1 MNYFCINKSGKIL
14 DVYDNYKNGSVI
26 GHIYNRE
33 AFGWNY
39 NWGGDQ
45 YYLNIAFRNSSG
57 NVVGGFL
64 INPPTSG
71 FTYCTEYPYGTVT
84 ISGVNYK
91 TFYMR
96 RDERIYTPDKV
107 AVATAHA
114 GCQVACQTAQ
124 SGDSEPTW
132 KLIHYFLNTSTGRW
146 IRVNESGAGYG
157 FVNTGLDYGSEWDN
171 IPFYGS
177 W

>member
-45 YYLNIAFRNSSG
+45 YYLNIAF
-57 NVVGGFL
+57 
-64 INPPTSG
+64 
-71 FTYCTEYPYGTVT
+71 
-84 ISGVNYK
+84 
-91 TFYMR
+91 
-96 RDERIYTPDKV
+96 
-107 AVATAHA
+107 
-114 GCQVACQTAQ
+114 
-124 SGDSEPTW
+124 
-132 KLIHYFLNTSTGRW
+132 
-146 IRVNESGAGYG
+146 YG
-157 FVNTGLDYGSEWDN
+157 FINTGLDYGSEWDN